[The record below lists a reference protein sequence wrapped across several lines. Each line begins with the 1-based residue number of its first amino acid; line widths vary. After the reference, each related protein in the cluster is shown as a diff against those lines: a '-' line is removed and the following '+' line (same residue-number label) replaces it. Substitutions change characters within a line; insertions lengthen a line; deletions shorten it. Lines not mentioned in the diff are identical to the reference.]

1 MNIVNIQIMFCL
13 PSGLYQQSTGR
24 CFLSLKAKSFD
35 GQDFCFLLSKL
46 FKPFF
51 PHALYCLS
59 RNAGELAMEWLIGT
73 GIAVVAVGAYGFM
86 SHNRL
91 VALDERCM
99 TAFADIDVLLKHR
112 HSVIPGLVESVKA
125 FVSHERELMLAVI
138 QARAD
143 AIKAMTPELK
153 LKAEKNVTQ
162 TVNALISACDRN
174 PELKASDHFRE
185 FRADLKDVEN
195 RITASRRFY
204 NLAVDEFN
212 ATLPQFPGS
221 LTSRLARVTRRQH
234 FDLGVER
241 VLLDEPA
248 MIKF

>member
-1 MNIVNIQIMFCL
+1 
-13 PSGLYQQSTGR
+13 
-24 CFLSLKAKSFD
+24 
-35 GQDFCFLLSKL
+35 
-46 FKPFF
+46 
-51 PHALYCLS
+51 
-59 RNAGELAMEWLIGT
+59 MEYLIGA
-73 GIAVVAVGAYGFM
+73 GVLVAGVSLFAIK

-91 VALDERCM
+91 MALDERCN

-112 HSVIPGLVESVKA
+112 HSLIPGLVESVKA
-125 FVSHERELMLAVI
+125 YVSHERELMLAVI
-138 QARAD
+138 AARAE

-195 RITASRRFY
+195 RVTASRRFY

-212 ATLPQFPGS
+212 ATVRQFPGS
-221 LTSRLARVTRRQH
+221 VIGAASRLARRQH
-234 FDLGVER
+234 FDLGTER
-241 VLLDEPA
+241 VLLDEA
-248 MIKF
+248 VAFKF